1 MLTKY
6 QLLEAKIERIVE
18 LEYDQLDR
26 RLTNNEISQDEY
38 DDEARAIDEWARE
51 MYDEAWLKERV

>member
-18 LEYDQLDR
+18 LEYNQLDR
-26 RLTNNEISQDEY
+26 RLTKNEITQDEY

>member
-6 QLLEAKIERIVE
+6 QLIEAKIEHIVY
-18 LEYDQLDR
+18 LEYNQLDQ
-26 RLTNNEISQDEY
+26 RLTNNEITQEEY
-38 DDEARAIDEWARE
+38 EDEARSIDEWARE

>member
-1 MLTKY
+1 MLTKRERI
-6 QLLEAKIERIVE
+6 EAKIERIVE

-26 RLTNNEISQDEY
+26 LLTNHQITQEEY
-38 DDEARAIDEWARE
+38 EEEARSIEDWARE